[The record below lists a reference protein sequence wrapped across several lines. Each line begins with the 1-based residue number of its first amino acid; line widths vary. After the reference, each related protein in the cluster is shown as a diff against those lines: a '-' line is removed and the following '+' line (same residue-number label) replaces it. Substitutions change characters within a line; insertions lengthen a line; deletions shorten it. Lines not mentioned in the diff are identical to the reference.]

1 MMQLDNLKKIVFNP
15 WVVVLSIL
23 SGLMF
28 GGFFPEIS
36 KDLEFI
42 GEIYVGLLKMTVLPF
57 MLSAVIFSLQRL
69 FREGGASE
77 ILKRV
82 AFVILVYTSVSVLL
96 AGVVMMAMGP
106 GRDLPSETMAA
117 LGSIVGG
124 DLSSSDSALNLYGE
138 DPPTKSLTIGQ
149 AVLSVIPTNI
159 FSALSSGDTL
169 KSLIFAM
176 LFGLAVGQV
185 PLRMAGSLNQ
195 SLETVYQ
202 SCQTLTKWLN
212 YPMPIILFCMSA
224 SQYARSGPE
233 PLMAMF
239 DFIFAF
245 YIISV
250 LVMLLAVLYMWQ
262 RLNVSWKV
270 IIDSLRAPFA
280 MAIATRS
287 SASCMPVMVESL
299 SDHLGLQRD
308 RVELLVPLSISL
320 LRVGPAIYYAC
331 ATIFVAQLYGR
342 VLDPSELL
350 LVLFA
355 SALAGFASAGMSGL
369 VTISLTGM
377 VCGYLGI
384 PYEAAFVL
392 FVAVDPVCDVMRT
405 LVIVLGNT
413 AAVTAICN
421 INKRSQIGVISP

>member
-1 MMQLDNLKKIVFNP
+1 MQLDNLKKIVFNP